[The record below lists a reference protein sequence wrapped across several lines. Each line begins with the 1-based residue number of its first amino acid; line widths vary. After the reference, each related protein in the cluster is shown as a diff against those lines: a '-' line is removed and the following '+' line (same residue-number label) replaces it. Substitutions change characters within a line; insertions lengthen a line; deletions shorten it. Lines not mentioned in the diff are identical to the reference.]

1 MSPLVIKEDIFFLVP
16 HGDCT
21 KIQKMNSLTAQG
33 VAPCMSVFFC
43 YSSGRVVSCVI
54 KEFQWRY
61 LMKKSIMLLASVAAT
76 LCSAAPIFAQSPSP
90 CSAGYVFM
98 LQSPSKFS
106 VYVSG
111 VNQPITAT
119 NFSNPSVQLPG
130 SQFTV
135 YYCSKGQNCSNGQGT
150 PQAQGTYAV
159 RFGSQPPYLHIKAHL
174 IGASTGHVVP
184 VQYVS
189 PVPNQLLPGACMVR
203 VSGWATP

>member
-1 MSPLVIKEDIFFLVP
+1 
-16 HGDCT
+16 
-21 KIQKMNSLTAQG
+21 
-33 VAPCMSVFFC
+33 
-43 YSSGRVVSCVI
+43 
-54 KEFQWRY
+54 
-61 LMKKSIMLLASVAAT
+61 MKKSIIFLASVAAT
-76 LCSAAPIFAQSPSP
+76 VFSTAPIFAQSSSP
-90 CSAGYVFM
+90 CSAGYVFI

-111 VNQPITAT
+111 VNQPITTT
-119 NFSNPSVQLPG
+119 NFSNPAVQLPG

-159 RFGSQPPYLHIKAHL
+159 KLDSQPPYLHIKAHL
-174 IGASTGHVVP
+174 VGVSTGHVAP

-189 PVPNQLLPGACMVR
+189 PVQDQLLPGTCEVN